1 MLTVALPT
9 CINVGEHRS
18 PRMLCRFRGYSTQ
31 HTEYS
36 KALRHLQLFL
46 ISQLRLSPMLII

>member
-18 PRMLCRFRGYSTQ
+18 PRMLCRFRGYSTH